1 MRRLHGGNNSESIGD
16 DPLQRKDEMC
26 RPQGGS
32 NRNLLA
38 ISRHGESKKTMK
50 NFSLTWR
57 NLSRKPGRT
66 AALALITAFLAMAVF
81 GGSAVVLSL
90 RSGLNSLEARLGAD
104 IILVPSEAQS
114 KVSFQNMFL
123 QGTTGAF
130 YMDASVPDKAMEVE
144 GVEKAAPQTF
154 LASLKADC
162 CSIKIQVIGIDPER
176 DFTVQPW
183 ISRSVSRELGDMEV
197 AVGCRVE
204 ADVGEIIRIYEQ
216 RCKVVARLEA
226 TGTGLD
232 TAVYCNMDTMN
243 ALLEAAE
250 ERNVS
255 HKIESG
261 DQVISA
267 VYVKVKDGYD
277 IDAVNSRLNGHIR
290 KVTAVRTRSM
300 ITGVSDSLAGISRTV
315 TILILA
321 VWALALVVLLL
332 TFVLIIRE
340 RAREFAVLRLAG
352 ASRGMLGR
360 MVLLESALC
369 GLLGGLVGVGLA
381 ALVLFPFAQFIESAL
396 KLPYLM
402 PDAGKMLLLAAGTV
416 LLSAAVAALSSVIA
430 AYRLSRMDPGTV
442 LREGN

>member
-1 MRRLHGGNNSESIGD
+1 MKTF
-16 DPLQRKDEMC
+16 PLSVK
-26 RPQGGS
+26 
-32 NRNLLA
+32 NL
-38 ISRHGESKKTMK
+38 T
-50 NFSLTWR
+50 
-57 NLSRKPGRT
+57 RKPGRT
-66 AALALITAFLAMAVF
+66 LALTLLTAFLALAVF
-81 GGSAVVLSL
+81 GGSVVVLSL

-130 YMDASVPDKAMEVE
+130 YMDAAVLDQALEVE

-162 CSIKIQVIGIDPER
+162 CSIKIQVIGIDPQR

-183 ISRSVSRELGDMEV
+183 ITRSLTRALGEMDV
-197 AVGCRVE
+197 AVGCKVE

-232 TAVYCNMDTMN
+232 TAVYCNMNTMN
-243 ALLEAAE
+243 ALLQAAE
-250 ERNVS
+250 AMGVS
-255 HKIESG
+255 HRIESG

-277 IDAVNSRLNGHIR
+277 IGAVNSRLNGHIR

-300 ITGVSDSLAGISRTV
+300 LTGISDSLAGVSRTV
-315 TILILA
+315 TILIATVWLLA
-321 VWALALVVLLL
+321 FIILLL
-332 TFVLIIRE
+332 AFALIIRE
-340 RAREFAVLRLAG
+340 RSREFAVLRLVG
-352 ASRGMLGR
+352 ASRGMLSR
-360 MVLLESALC
+360 MVLLESSMC
-369 GLLGGLVGVGLA
+369 GLLGGLAGVGLA
-381 ALVLFPFAQFIESAL
+381 ALLLFPFAQLIESAL

-402 PDAGKMLLLAAGTV
+402 PRAGTVLLLAAGTV
-416 LLSAAVAALSSVIA
+416 LLSMAVAALSSVMA
-430 AYRLSRMDPGTV
+430 AYRLSRIDPGTA

>member
-1 MRRLHGGNNSESIGD
+1 MER
-16 DPLQRKDEMC
+16 
-26 RPQGGS
+26 
-32 NRNLLA
+32 
-38 ISRHGESKKTMK
+38 
-50 NFSLTWR
+50 FSLSVK
-57 NLSRKPGRT
+57 NLTRRPGRT
-66 AALALITAFLAMAVF
+66 LALTLLTAFLALAVF
-81 GGSAVVLSL
+81 GGSVVVLSL

-130 YMDASVPDKAMEVE
+130 YMDASVLDKAREVN

-162 CSIKIQVIGIDPER
+162 CSIKIQVIGIDPQR

-183 ISRSVSRELGDMEV
+183 IAHSLTRALGDMDV
-197 AVGCRVE
+197 AVGCKVE
-204 ADVGEIIRIYEQ
+204 ADVGEIIRIYDQ

-243 ALLEAAE
+243 TLLQAAE
-250 ERNVS
+250 AMGVS
-255 HKIESG
+255 HRIESG

-267 VYVKVKDGYD
+267 VYVKVRDGYD
-277 IDAVNSRLNGHIR
+277 IGAVNSKLTGRLR

-300 ITGVSDSLAGISRTV
+300 ITGVSDGLAGVSRTV
-315 TILILA
+315 TALIAA
-321 VWALALVVLLL
+321 VWVLALIILLL
-332 TFVLIIRE
+332 AFALIIRE
-340 RAREFAVLRLAG
+340 RSREFAVLRLVG
-352 ASRGMLGR
+352 ASRGMLAR

-369 GLLGGLVGVGLA
+369 GLLGGLIGTGLA
-381 ALVLFPFAQFIESAL
+381 ALLLFPFAQLIESTL

-402 PDAGKMLLLAAGTV
+402 PQAGTVLLLAAGTI
-416 LLSAAVAALSSVIA
+416 LLSAPVAALSSVMA
-430 AYRLSRMDPGTV
+430 ARRLSRVDPGIT